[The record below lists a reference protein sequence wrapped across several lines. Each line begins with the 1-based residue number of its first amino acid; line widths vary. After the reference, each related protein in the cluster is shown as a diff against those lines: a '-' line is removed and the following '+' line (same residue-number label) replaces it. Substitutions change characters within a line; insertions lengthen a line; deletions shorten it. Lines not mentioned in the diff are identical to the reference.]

1 MCCDHDQG
9 FFQNMILNWDHDSI
23 STFENA
29 HYLKPPSKC
38 GCSHEKNDVR
48 SHTGVSK
55 VKWLF
60 SGDNDHYLV
69 VFIHATMGI
78 QTYWACKFLSM
89 GGGAISFRKNK
100 KNDPWPFK
108 RRNDDQT

>member
-1 MCCDHDQG
+1 
-9 FFQNMILNWDHDSI
+9 MILNWDHDSI

-38 GCSHEKNDVR
+38 GCSHEKMMLD
-48 SHTGVSK
+48 HTQEFLV
-55 VKWLF
+55 L
-60 SGDNDHYLV
+60 GDNDHYLV

-89 GGGAISFRKNK
+89 GGGAISSRKN
-100 KNDPWPFK
+100 N
-108 RRNDDQT
+108 

>member
-1 MCCDHDQG
+1 MIPFLHLKMHTIWNRQANVDVAMKKMMLDHTQE
-9 FFQNMILNWDHDSI
+9 FPQ
-23 STFENA
+23 
-29 HYLKPPSKC
+29 
-38 GCSHEKNDVR
+38 
-48 SHTGVSK
+48 

-100 KNDPWPFK
+100 KTTHGHSNGEMMIK
-108 RRNDDQT
+108 HEVLGVLNYIRYNQEK

>member
-1 MCCDHDQG
+1 MKKMMLDHTQE
-9 FFQNMILNWDHDSI
+9 FPQ
-23 STFENA
+23 
-29 HYLKPPSKC
+29 
-38 GCSHEKNDVR
+38 
-48 SHTGVSK
+48 